1 MIFVYNFFEW
11 LYTEPKAAAL
21 VQVVPQRHT
30 LPLLPLPERT
40 HEKALA
46 EDNARLRARI
56 RLHNARLK
64 KHGRKTGPY

>member
-11 LYTEPKAAAL
+11 LYAEPTIEPL
-21 VQVVPQRHT
+21 VVQHPPLP
-30 LPLLPLPERT
+30 LPLLTLPERT

-64 KHGRKTGPY
+64 KHNRKVPSY